1 MTGESAGRPARLGDP
16 GRSWALLIGNAHH
29 RSDALPD
36 IPAVPRNLRDL
47 KDALTRRG
55 GFAADRCTTLDGFD
69 VRDAGAALADAAE
82 NAEDVLF
89 VYFVGHGLLDQR
101 GDLLLAARDT
111 EPSRSRY
118 TALPFDWIRQAMLDT
133 AAATRVLVLDCCFS
147 GRAIEAMGADDPV
160 GGQIDISGAYTL
172 TSSSGTQTS
181 HAPVGARHTGFTGEL
196 LRLAGNGVTGGP
208 ELITMRDVYRHLL
221 HALPARGLP
230 KPQQRGTAA
239 ADSFALFRNVAHGR
253 ATPRRLSAEDFDD
266 LRDRAVRLDD
276 AGRHREAVRLFQQL
290 IGSGRFGVEERWTLE
305 LRRLQAEALGRAGR
319 LEECLRQLG
328 DLEADTEDALGP
340 NDPATLA
347 VRCALAEFEL
357 ESGGAQAA
365 VTALE
370 ELAQRVRGTALAH
383 RVRHALGRALA
394 SAGRADEARTLLAAL
409 LAETEEAVGPD
420 HLDALAVCGSHAMTL
435 PPELA
440 VPALRDL
447 ADRAVRAP
455 GPRHPLTLAIR
466 HRHAITL
473 ARNAPS
479 RALVLLHPLRSE
491 AEQAL
496 GADHPTALAV
506 RNSYGTLLGRTGD
519 PAGAVR
525 ELLRVAADRERVL
538 GTNHPES
545 RRTRRDLRR
554 YLDQR

>member
-1 MTGESAGRPARLGDP
+1 MGRPARLCDS

-36 IPAVPRNLRDL
+36 IPAVPNNLRDL

-55 GFAADRCTTLDGFD
+55 GFAADRCTTLDDFD

-89 VYFVGHGLLDQR
+89 VYFAGHGLLDQR
-101 GDLLLAARDT
+101 GDLLLAGRDT

-133 AAATRVLVLDCCFS
+133 AATTRVLVLDCCFS
-147 GRAIEAMGADDPV
+147 GRAIEAMGAAD
-160 GGQIDISGAYTL
+160 GQIDISGAYTL
-172 TSSSGTQTS
+172 TSSSATQTS
-181 HAPVGARHTGFTGEL
+181 HAPAGARHTGFTGEL

-208 ELITMRDVYRHLL
+208 ELITMLEVYRHLS

-239 ADSFALFRNVAHGR
+239 ADSFALFRNAAHGR
-253 ATPRRLSAEDFDD
+253 TAPRRGLSAEDFDD
-266 LRDRAVRLDD
+266 LRERAVRLDD
-276 AGRHREAVRLFQQL
+276 AGRHREAVRLFQEL
-290 IGSGRFGVEERWTLE
+290 IGSGRFRVEERETLE
-305 LRRLQAEALGRAGR
+305 LRRLQAEAVGRAGR

-340 NDPATLA
+340 DDPAALA

-370 ELAQRVRGTALAH
+370 ELAPRVRGTALAH

-394 SAGRADEARTLLAAL
+394 SAERADDARTLLAEL
-409 LAETEEAVGPD
+409 LAAIEESVGPD
-420 HLDALAVCGSHAMTL
+420 HLDALAVRASHAATL
-435 PPELA
+435 PPDQA

-447 ADRAVRAP
+447 SDRAVRAL
-455 GPRHPLTLAIR
+455 GPRHPLALAIR
-466 HRHAITL
+466 HRHATSV
-473 ARNAPS
+473 AQRAPR
-479 RALVLLHPLRSE
+479 RALGLLHPVRAD

-506 RNSYGTLLGRTGD
+506 RHSYGALLGRTGD
-519 PAGAVR
+519 SAGAAR

-538 GTNHPES
+538 GANHPDS